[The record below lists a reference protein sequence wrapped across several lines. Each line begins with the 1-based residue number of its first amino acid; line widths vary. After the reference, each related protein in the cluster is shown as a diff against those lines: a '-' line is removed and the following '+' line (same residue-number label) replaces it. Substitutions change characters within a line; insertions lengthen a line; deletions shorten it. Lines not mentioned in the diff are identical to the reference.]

1 MGKLFRKGSRPNG
14 GTKTAAGLKSGL
26 EQKTTAA
33 QLSFKRGFVDKIPL
47 ADDHHRG
54 AVREKFSRPENFHF
68 GVIRVAVTSIRG
80 LRAAAG

>member
-47 ADDHHRG
+47 ADDDHHRVADSSG
-54 AVREKFSRPENFHF
+54 KNF
-68 GVIRVAVTSIRG
+68 RG
-80 LRAAAG
+80 RKIFILE